1 MQNVSSESID
11 GDRISSLDGRA
22 VAQSGTM
29 STVRARYYL
38 RRHVCVGRGAARRRE
53 RQVLVSRDGSL

>member
-1 MQNVSSESID
+1 MQNVNNERID

-22 VAQSGTM
+22 VARTGTM

-38 RRHVCVGRGAARRRE
+38 RRHVCVGRGMAARVTSARE
-53 RQVLVSRDGSL
+53 S

>member
-53 RQVLVSRDGSL
+53 

>member
-1 MQNVSSESID
+1 MQNVSNERIEC
-11 GDRISSLDGRA
+11 DRISSLDRRA

-38 RRHVCVGRGAARRRE
+38 RRHVCVGRGTAARVTSALE
-53 RQVLVSRDGSL
+53 S